1 MKNSIKHMTSIPQ
14 AKLSRFIFPLCLLLL
29 TLATSAAAAPAKQYA
44 LAYTWNQEIQRALDD
59 RSKLARTLSPP
70 ANRQLLVVGRNGA
83 YGVIYPMRGSLG
95 QARQLAVKQSQ
106 ALTSAGFAPADILPE
121 GTYSSLYHL
130 QLALGSS
137 SKALQADYQRVSAR
151 LQPDER
157 ARLQIEQI
165 GARSYAL
172 VFRCWADKAEA
183 VRIARQQRPRL
194 QGKQSPTLIAA
205 IERPGLVAASNPAGI
220 AADPPLSKQ
229 AKSRRLAVLPANKDN
244 QSGSDLKTSKSR
256 AAGINSKLQMFLKEQ
271 RAKGRLQQ
279 RDMAAMVAFDLTNN
293 TYLASLNAQRSF
305 QAASMIKP
313 FVALAFFDQVER
325 GKLKYTST
333 HRQMMEEMIQHS
345 DNEATNWFIR
355 QVGGPARCNAVIN
368 GQYGRLLSKVRILEY
383 IPPGGKTYKNSALPQ
398 DYVQFLRALW
408 NNQLP
413 RSQEMLRVMSLP
425 GRDRIFCG
433 TEVPPGTQVYN
444 KTGTTSYLCG
454 DMGILVTH
462 SKNGQKV
469 PYAVVGI
476 VERPTAAKDY
486 KRWMETGG
494 GVIRDFSSLVYEE
507 MKHNYNLL

>member
-1 MKNSIKHMTSIPQ
+1 V
-14 AKLSRFIFPLCLLLL
+14 
-29 TLATSAAAAPAKQYA
+29 AAPAKQYA
-44 LAYTWNQEIQRALDD
+44 LVYTWNEEVQQALDD
-59 RSKLARTLSPP
+59 RNKLGRTLSPP
-70 ANRQLLVVGRNGA
+70 ANHQLLIVGRNGA
-83 YGVIYPMRGSLG
+83 YGVAYPLRGSLA
-95 QARQLAVKQSQ
+95 QARQLAIKQSH
-106 ALTSAGFAPADILPE
+106 ALSLAGFTPADILQE

-130 QLALGSS
+130 QLAKGSTP
-137 SKALQADYQRVSAR
+137 KALQTDYQRIAAR
-151 LQPDER
+151 LSPDER
-157 ARLQIEQI
+157 AKLQIEQT

-172 VFRCWADKAEA
+172 VFRCWAEKAEA
-183 VRIARQQRPRL
+183 VRIAKQRRPRM
-194 QGKQSPTLIAA
+194 QGKQSPTLITAL
-205 IERPGLVAASNPAGI
+205 ERPKFVTAINPVGI
-220 AADPPLSKQ
+220 SADPTSSQ
-229 AKSRRLAVLPANKDN
+229 QEKSCRLAVLPPKKDN
-244 QSGSDLKTSKSR
+244 LAGNNQKISKSR
-256 AAGINSKLQMFLKEQ
+256 VAGINSKIQMFLQEQ
-271 RAKGRLQQ
+271 RSKGRLQQ
-279 RDMAAMVAFDLTNN
+279 RDMAAMVAFDLTTN
-293 TYLASLNAQRSF
+293 TYLASVNAQRSF

-313 FVALAFFDQVER
+313 FVALAFFDLVER

-355 QVGGPARCNAVIN
+355 QVGGPKRCNGLIN
-368 GQYGRLLSKVRILEY
+368 GQYGRIFSKVRIFEY
-383 IPPGGKTYKNSALPQ
+383 IPPGGKTYKNRALPQ

-413 RSQEMLRVMSLP
+413 HSQEILRVMSLP

-433 TEVPPGTQVYN
+433 TEVPPGTLVYN

-476 VERPTAAKDY
+476 IERPTAAKDY

-507 MKHNYNLL
+507 MKQNYNLL

>member
-1 MKNSIKHMTSIPQ
+1 MISTNRL
-14 AKLSRFIFPLCLLLL
+14 KLSRFLLPLCLLLL
-29 TLATSAAAAPAKQYA
+29 TLATSAVAAPAKRYA
-44 LAYTWNQEIQRALDD
+44 LAYSWNQEIQRALDD
-59 RSKLARTLSPP
+59 RSKLARTLPP
-70 ANRQLLVVGRNGA
+70 PTNRQLLVVGRNGT
-83 YGVIYPMRGSLG
+83 YGVICPLRGSLG
-95 QARQLAVKQSQ
+95 QARQLAARQSH
-106 ALTSAGFAPADILPE
+106 ALSSAGFAPPDIVPE
-121 GTYSSLYHL
+121 GAYSSLYHL
-130 QLALGSS
+130 QLAIGGSP
-137 SKALQADYQRVSAR
+137 KALQPDYQRIAAR

-157 ARLQIEQI
+157 AKLQIEKT

-172 VFRCWADKAEA
+172 VFRCWADKAVA
-183 VRIARQQRPRL
+183 VRIANHQRSRL

-205 IERPGLVAASNPAGI
+205 IERPGLVAAVNPAETT
-220 AADPPLSKQ
+220 ADSASARQ
-229 AKSRRLAVLPANKDN
+229 ANSRQLAVSPSTKDN
-244 QSGSDLKTSKSR
+244 QAGYDQKTTKIR
-256 AAGINSKLQMFLKEQ
+256 AAGINNKIQMFLQEQ
-271 RAKGRLQQ
+271 RAKGRLQK
-279 RDMAAMVAFDLTNN
+279 RDMAALVAFDLTNN
-293 TYLASLNAQRSF
+293 TYLASVNAQRSF

-325 GKLKYTST
+325 GKLKYTPV

-345 DNEATNWFIR
+345 DNDATNWLIR

-368 GQYGRLLSKVRILEY
+368 GQYGRILSKVRIVEY
-383 IPPGGKTYKNSALPQ
+383 IPPGGKTYKNSARPQ

-413 RSQEMLRVMSLP
+413 HSQEMLRVMSLP

-433 TEVPPGTQVYN
+433 TEVPQGTQVYN

-476 VERPTAAKDY
+476 IERPSAAKDY

-507 MKHNYNLL
+507 MKQNYNLL

>member
-1 MKNSIKHMTSIPQ
+1 MTSITRV
-14 AKLSRFIFPLCLLLL
+14 KLSRLFFPLCVLLL
-29 TLATSAAAAPAKQYA
+29 TLATSAVAAPAKQYA
-44 LAYTWNQEIQRALDD
+44 LVYTWNQEVRQALDD

-70 ANRQLLVVGRNGA
+70 ANHQLLIVSRNGA
-83 YGVIYPMRGSLG
+83 YGVVYPLRGSLG

-106 ALTSAGFAPADILPE
+106 ALSSAGFAPADILPE

-130 QLALGSS
+130 QLAKGDAP
-137 SKALQADYQRVSAR
+137 KALQPDYQRIAAR
-151 LQPDER
+151 LSPDER
-157 ARLQIEQI
+157 AKLQIEQT

-183 VRIARQQRPRL
+183 VRIAKQQRSRL
-194 QGKQSPTLIAA
+194 QGKQSPTLITAL
-205 IERPGLVAASNPAGI
+205 ERSGLVTAINPAET
-220 AADPPLSKQ
+220 AADPPLSQQ
-229 AKSRRLAVLPANKDN
+229 AKSRRLAVSPSKKDN
-244 QSGSDLKTSKSR
+244 QTGNDQKLSKSR
-256 AAGINSKLQMFLKEQ
+256 AAGINSKIQMFLQEQ
-271 RAKGRLQQ
+271 RGKGRLQQ

-293 TYLASLNAQRSF
+293 TYLASVNAQRSF

-325 GKLKYTST
+325 GKLKYTPT

-368 GQYGRLLSKVRILEY
+368 GQYGRIFSKVRILEY

-413 RSQEMLRVMSLP
+413 SSQEMLRVMSLP
-425 GRDRIFCG
+425 GRDRIFWG
-433 TEVPPGTQVYN
+433 TEVPPGTLVYN

-494 GVIRDFSSLVYEE
+494 GVIRGFSSLVYEE
-507 MKHNYNLL
+507 MKQNYNLL